1 MNIIPIIFS
10 SLIKNFANL
19 YYKLLAHNKIN
30 EHYIEGKIV

>member
-19 YYKLLAHNKIN
+19 YYKLLDPNKIN